1 MQSAQPPG
9 AMTWQRDP
17 PALRQVRV
25 RDSLGSGPVGIPDS
39 GPRTLRAEPQRKGCA
54 WKQMVMQAEVISTT
68 QPVLAWTPSWLG
80 EYVDI
85 FLVRSL
91 LPSSGCYRD
100 DRGQG
105 LRETNRTCE
114 LPGHWETQAGFEV
127 PELGE
132 HNERQ

>member
-1 MQSAQPPG
+1 
-9 AMTWQRDP
+9 
-17 PALRQVRV
+17 
-25 RDSLGSGPVGIPDS
+25 
-39 GPRTLRAEPQRKGCA
+39 
-54 WKQMVMQAEVISTT
+54 MVMQAEVISTT
-68 QPVLAWTPSWLG
+68 QPVLTSLDPLLTG
-80 EYVDI
+80 GFVDI